1 MSELMK
7 QIRLAAEQEPKT
19 VSQQFLKLMEEVGE
33 SSQAYL
39 SSQHASG
46 SGYKQLTTANTK
58 EELTDVLLVTLAILH
73 KLGTT
78 DEELATLVST
88 KTAKWLAKQ
97 DHLTSKK
104 DDK

>member
-1 MSELMK
+1 MNELMN

-39 SSQHASG
+39 SSQKASG

-58 EELTDVLLVTLAILH
+58 EELVDVLLVTLAILH
-73 KLGTT
+73 KLDTS
-78 DEELATLVST
+78 DAELENLLTT
-88 KTAKWLAKQ
+88 KTAKWLSKQ
-97 DHLTSKK
+97 DSNAPKEG
-104 DDK
+104 